1 MATVNV
7 TDENFENE
15 VLKSSKPILVDF
27 WAEWCGP
34 CKQIGPTLEE
44 ISEEMSSQVIIAKH
58 NIDNEPNT
66 PTKYG
71 VRGIPT
77 MLLFSGGE
85 LKATKVGATT
95 KSNIVSWIK
104 EELITINPK

>member
-1 MATVNV
+1 MATINV
-7 TDENFENE
+7 TDENFETE
-15 VLKSSKPILVDF
+15 VLKADKLILVDF

-34 CKQIGPTLEE
+34 CKQVGPILEE
-44 ISEEMSSQVIIAKH
+44 ISNEMNNVVIAKH
-58 NIDNEPNT
+58 NIDEHPNQ

-77 MLLFSGGE
+77 MLLFKGGE

-104 EELITINPK
+104 ENN

>member
-1 MATVNV
+1 MSDLAIEFTE
-7 TDENFENE
+7 ENFNSE
-15 VLKSSKPILVDF
+15 VESCQIPVLVDF

-34 CKQIGPTLEE
+34 CKQVGPILEE
-44 ISEEMSSQVIIAKH
+44 ISNEMSNEVVIGKH
-58 NIDNEPNT
+58 NIDEHPNQ

-77 MLLFSGGE
+77 MLLFKDGE
-85 LKATKVGATT
+85 LRATKVGATT

-104 EELITINPK
+104 ENI

>member
-1 MATVNV
+1 MTTSVNNATF
-7 TDENFENE
+7 TSE
-15 VLKSSKPILVDF
+15 VLEQSKLVLVDF

-34 CKQIGPTLEE
+34 CKQIGPILEE
-44 ISEEMSSQVIIAKH
+44 ISDEMSNEVVIAKH
-58 NIDNEPNT
+58 NIDEEPNT
-66 PTKYG
+66 PTKFG

-77 MLLFSGGE
+77 MLLFKAGE

-104 EELITINPK
+104 ENI

>member
-1 MATVNV
+1 MATKSI
-7 TDENFENE
+7 TDENFEKE
-15 VLKSSKPILVDF
+15 VLKSSTPIVVDF

-34 CKQIGPTLEE
+34 CKQIGPILEE
-44 ISEEMSSQVIIAKH
+44 ISDEMKDQVIIAKH
-58 NIDNEPNT
+58 NIDQEPNT

-77 MLLFSGGE
+77 MLLFKNGE

-95 KSNIVSWIK
+95 KSNIAEWIK
-104 EELITINPK
+104 ENI

>member
-1 MATVNV
+1 M
-7 TDENFENE
+7 
-15 VLKSSKPILVDF
+15 
-27 WAEWCGP
+27 
-34 CKQIGPTLEE
+34 IGPILEE
-44 ISEEMSSQVIIAKH
+44 ISDEMNNEVTIAKH
-58 NIDNEPNT
+58 NIDEEPNT

-77 MLLFSGGE
+77 MLLFKGGE

-104 EELITINPK
+104 ENI

>member
-1 MATVNV
+1 MTILNV
-7 TDENFENE
+7 DDNNFKEK
-15 VLKSSKPILVDF
+15 VLEADKPVLCDF

-34 CKQIGPTLEE
+34 CKQIGPILEE
-44 ISEEMSSQVIIAKH
+44 ISNEMSNEVVIAKH
-58 NIDNEPNT
+58 NIDQEPNT

-71 VRGIPT
+71 IRGIPT
-77 MLLFSGGE
+77 MLLFKSGE

-104 EELITINPK
+104 ENI